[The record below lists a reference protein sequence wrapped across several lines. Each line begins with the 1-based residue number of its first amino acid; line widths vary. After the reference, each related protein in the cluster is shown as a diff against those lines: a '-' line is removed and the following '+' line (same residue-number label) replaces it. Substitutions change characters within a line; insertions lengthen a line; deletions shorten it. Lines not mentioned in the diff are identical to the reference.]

1 MAELDLEVIRKE
13 IDKVDR
19 QLAAILEARLGLVMQ
34 VAEYK
39 KPKGMPVKDKAREA
53 KVVEKVTGFLDNKDY
68 VPAVETIMHSIM
80 DAACVLEEAELAK
93 NANRNLKIGCFGV
106 PGSFTH
112 QALEDYFEGRTY
124 ERQHYNLFEEVI
136 TAVSKGEVD
145 YGVVPIENSS
155 TGGITEVYDLLRKF
169 DCSIV
174 GERCLK
180 IEQNLLG
187 YGEAT
192 LNDIKKVYSH
202 PQGLAQS
209 KEFFKD
215 HPQMEKIPYYSTSKS
230 AETVAEQK
238 DITLAAVAG
247 KKAAELYGLK
257 ILAENINFNSN
268 NSTRFVIITKAPEKV
283 AGANKITVV
292 FAVKHEAGSLYKT
305 LGHLHHR
312 GLNMLNIESRPME
325 GKSWEYFFH
334 VDLMGNLDDPDVI
347 EGFEAVQNNCTY
359 FKILGNY
366 RADDRKE

>member
-1 MAELDLEVIRKE
+1 MAELDLEVIRQE

-39 KPKGMPVKDKAREA
+39 KSKGMPVKDKAREA
-53 KVVEKVTGFLDNKDY
+53 KVVEKVTGFLQNKDY

-93 NANRNLKIGCFGV
+93 HADKKLKIACFGV

-112 QALEDYFEGRTY
+112 QALEDYFAERTY
-124 ERQHYNLFEEVI
+124 ERQHFNQFEEVI
-136 TAVSKGEVD
+136 SAVSNGEVD

-187 YGEAT
+187 YGDAT
-192 LNDIKKVYSH
+192 LSTIKKVYSH
-202 PQGLAQS
+202 PQGLMQS

-215 HPQMEKIPYYSTSKS
+215 HPQMEKVPYYSTSKS
-230 AETVAEQK
+230 AP
-238 DITLAAVAG
+238 
-247 KKAAELYGLK
+247 
-257 ILAENINFNSN
+257 F
-268 NSTRFVIITKAPEKV
+268 
-283 AGANKITVV
+283 
-292 FAVKHEAGSLYKT
+292 
-305 LGHLHHR
+305 
-312 GLNMLNIESRPME
+312 
-325 GKSWEYFFH
+325 
-334 VDLMGNLDDPDVI
+334 
-347 EGFEAVQNNCTY
+347 
-359 FKILGNY
+359 
-366 RADDRKE
+366 